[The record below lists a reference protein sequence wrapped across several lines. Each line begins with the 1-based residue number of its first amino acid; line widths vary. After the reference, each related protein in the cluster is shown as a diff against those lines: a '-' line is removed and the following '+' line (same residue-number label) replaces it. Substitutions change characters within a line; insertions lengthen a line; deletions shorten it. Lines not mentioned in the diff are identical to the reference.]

1 MKLATLGASG
11 SVGREIVTQAL
22 AAGRDVTV
30 FVRDTPRP
38 GLFDPRVTAVQGG
51 AGDRDCEDH
60 DQVGREGPNQI

>member
-1 MKLATLGASG
+1 MKLATHGASG

-51 AGDRDCEDH
+51 DRDCEDH